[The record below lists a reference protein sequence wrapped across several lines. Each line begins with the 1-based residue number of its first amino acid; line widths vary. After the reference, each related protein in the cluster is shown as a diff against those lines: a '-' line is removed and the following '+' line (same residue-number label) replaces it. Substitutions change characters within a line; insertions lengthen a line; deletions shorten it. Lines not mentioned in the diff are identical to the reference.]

1 MRVRRLSVA
10 GALVLLALLGFAASA
25 GACSCAPTA
34 PGKALRESDAA
45 VVGRLVEIVPRG
57 QLQADYRYEVQR
69 VYRGAK
75 EIEAGDML
83 AVRSAQ
89 SGAACGLPHRADRRY
104 GLFLTRLGGRWRA
117 GLCSVVTPRR
127 LWMAAQ
133 GRPLGA
139 RPACDDG
146 GTSPPPT

>member
-1 MRVRRLSVA
+1 MHVRRLSVA
-10 GALVLLALLGFAASA
+10 GALVLAVVLGFAGSA
-25 GACSCAPTA
+25 QACSCAPVA

-57 QLQADYRYEVQR
+57 SMQADYRYEVQR

-75 EIEAGDML
+75 MIEADQVL
-83 AVRSAQ
+83 SVRSARRA
-89 SGAACGLPHRADRRY
+89 AACALPRRIDRRY
-104 GLFLTRLGGRWRA
+104 GLFLTRFGGRWRA
-117 GLCSVVTPRR
+117 GICSVITPRR

-139 RPACDDG
+139 PACGDG
-146 GTSPPPT
+146 GTSLPPT

>member
-1 MRVRRLSVA
+1 MRRLSVA
-10 GALVLLALLGFAASA
+10 GALVLAVVLGFAGSA
-25 GACSCAPTA
+25 QGCSCAPVA
-34 PGKALRESDAA
+34 PGEALRESDAA
-45 VVGRLVEIVPRG
+45 VVGRLVDVVPRG

-75 EIEAGDML
+75 AIEAGGML

-89 SGAACGLPHRADRRY
+89 SGAACGLPGRAGRRY
-104 GLFLTRLGGRWRA
+104 GLFLTRFGGRWRA

-127 LWMAAQ
+127 LWLAAQ

-139 RPACDDG
+139 RPDCGDG